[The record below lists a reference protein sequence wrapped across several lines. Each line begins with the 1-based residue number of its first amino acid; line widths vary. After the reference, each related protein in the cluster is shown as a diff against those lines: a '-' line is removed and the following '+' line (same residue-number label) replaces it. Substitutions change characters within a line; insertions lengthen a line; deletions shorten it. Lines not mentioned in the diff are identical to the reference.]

1 MVVDYKI
8 VTSGRR
14 LRYGSKRMWGSPPLR
29 THQTHIHMGNS
40 SHWKLTRNWQI
51 CKTKAVRETHTSLSR
66 KRRKVT
72 GSGPLMGFLW
82 RSNQS
87 IVKEINPKYSLE
99 GLMLKLQ
106 YFGPP
111 DARNRLT
118 GKDPD
123 AGKDWQ
129 QKEDKIVTQYH
140 QFNRH
145 ESEQTPGDSGG
156 QGSLVC
162 CNPWGLKELDTT

>member
-1 MVVDYKI
+1 MVVDYKV
-8 VTSGRR
+8 VTSGQR

-29 THQTHIHMGNS
+29 TRQTHIHMGNN

-51 CKTKAVRETHTSLSR
+51 CKIKAVRKTHTSLSR
-66 KRRKVT
+66 KRIKVT
-72 GSGPLMGFLW
+72 GSGPLMGFLG

-106 YFGPP
+106 YFGPL
-111 DARNRLT
+111 DARSQLT
-118 GKDPD
+118 GKDPN
-123 AGKDWQ
+123 AGKYWR
-129 QKEDKIVTQYH
+129 QKEDEIVRQYH

-145 ESEQTPGDSGG
+145 KSEQTPGDSGG
-156 QGSLVC
+156 QSSQAC
-162 CNPWGLKELDTT
+162 CSPWGHKESDTT